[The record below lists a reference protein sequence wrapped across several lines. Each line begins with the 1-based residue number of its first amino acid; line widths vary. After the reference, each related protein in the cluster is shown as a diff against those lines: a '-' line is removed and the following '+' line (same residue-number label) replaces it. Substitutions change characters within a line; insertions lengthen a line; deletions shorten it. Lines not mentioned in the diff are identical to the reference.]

1 MKEIKLSETYTDQK
15 EIKSISKVLKSGWLT
30 SGKIT
35 KKFEENVSTYLKSKH
50 VIAANSCTNGILATL
65 KALDLKK
72 GDEII
77 TSPYTFISTI
87 NTLYQLELKI
97 VFADISMDDFNI
109 DFDELKKKITKKT
122 KCILITHFGGNPFDI
137 RKLSKIK
144 NKKIK
149 IIEDAATALG
159 ARIYNKKIGSFN
171 KSVSIFSLYA
181 NKIITTGEGG
191 LISTADKKLAARI
204 RNLVNIGITKSP
216 WMRSK
221 NKISH
226 LYDLFEPGYKF
237 NFTDLQASIGVE
249 QLKKLNS
256 IISYRKKIRGV
267 YNKELGDLEKKKLIK
282 IFKIKKNFKSSE
294 YIYTILINKNKD
306 QQLRDKLIQ
315 FLKKNKINTTVH
327 YIPLFELKFYK
338 DKFSKKKFPNTNY
351 VYKNIVSLP
360 FHNKLKLNQVK
371 YISNKINDFFNYE
384 NKKK

>member
-1 MKEIKLSETYTDQK
+1 MKEIKLSETYTNQK
-15 EIKSISKVLKSGWLT
+15 EIKSISKVMKSGWLT

-35 KKFEENVSTYLKSKH
+35 KKFEENVSSYLKSKH

-97 VFADISMDDFNI
+97 VFADINMDDFNI
-109 DFDELKKKITKKT
+109 DFNDLKKKITKKT

-137 RKLSKIK
+137 RKLSQLK

-149 IIEDAATALG
+149 IVEDAATALG
-159 ARIYNKKIGSFN
+159 AGIYNKKIGSFN
-171 KSVSIFSLYA
+171 NSVSIFSLYA

-191 LISTADKKLAARI
+191 LISTSNKKLALRI

-216 WMRSK
+216 WLRSK
-221 NKISH
+221 HKVSH
-226 LYDLFEPGYKF
+226 LYDLYEPGYKF

-256 IISYRKKIRGV
+256 IISYRKKIRNL
-267 YNKELGDLEKKKLIK
+267 YDKKLKDLVKKKYIK
-282 IFKIKKNFKSSE
+282 IFKIKKNLQSSE
-294 YIYTILINKNKD
+294 YIYTILIINNKNQD
-306 QQLRDKLIQ
+306 LRDKLIS
-315 FLKKNKINTTVH
+315 FLKRSKINTTVH
-327 YIPLFELKFYK
+327 YIPLFELNFYK
-338 DKFSKKKFPNTNY
+338 KKFNKKKFPNTNY
-351 VYKNIVSLP
+351 VYQNILSLP
-360 FHNKLKLNQVK
+360 FHNNLKLYEIDYIVK
-371 YISNKINDFFNYE
+371 QINIFFNNE